1 MSGINFDLS
10 SATNLKAIPA
20 IVALK
25 SQKLQ
30 GDALAS
36 LVGDA
41 LENSK
46 KIAQSAVAAASGG
59 RGQLLDIHV

>member
-1 MSGINFDLS
+1 MNIDLVS
-10 SATNLKAIPA
+10 SPNIKAIPA

-30 GDALAS
+30 DENLTA

-41 LENSK
+41 LENAK
-46 KIAQSAVAAASGG
+46 KIAKSATGG